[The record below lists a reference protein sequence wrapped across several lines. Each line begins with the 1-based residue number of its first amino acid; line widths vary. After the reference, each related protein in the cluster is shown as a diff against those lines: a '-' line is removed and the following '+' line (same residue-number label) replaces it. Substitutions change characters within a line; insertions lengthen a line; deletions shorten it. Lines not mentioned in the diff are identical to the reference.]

1 MKRNS
6 NKFEKMNPSSIQI
19 ILSATLPAILPKKLS
34 LKRRKS
40 GNYQNP
46 TAFVLINRQQVAG
59 RRPISFFQ
67 ALGSRGSAKQK
78 EGEREKQR
86 VFLLVVSLAHPF
98 FARLQLRRA
107 WNWLTAKMCW
117 NNKAANLLYRELVRL
132 PTTRKPPHQARFVD
146 KYMLPHVKTYC
157 IKCDIT
163 WWRKTLQMM
172 IVCLFIMSVV
182 ITHEMNHPS

>member
-67 ALGSRGSAKQK
+67 ALGSRGSAKPIRRRV
-78 EGEREKQR
+78 RETTSFPPR
-86 VFLLVVSLAHPF
+86 CFSCSPF
-98 FARLQLRRA
+98 FRSSPTAESLELANGKNVLKQQGGKSTISRA
-107 WNWLTAKMCW
+107 STI
-117 NNKAANLLYRELVRL
+117 ANHQEAS
-132 PTTRKPPHQARFVD
+132 PPS
-146 KYMLPHVKTYC
+146 K
-157 IKCDIT
+157 
-163 WWRKTLQMM
+163 
-172 IVCLFIMSVV
+172 VCR
-182 ITHEMNHPS
+182 

>member
-1 MKRNS
+1 MLTCTKIIRKLLRSRHEMKRNS

-98 FARLQLRRA
+98 FARPQLRRA
-107 WNWLTAKMCW
+107 WNWLTANM
-117 NNKAANLLYRELVRL
+117 
-132 PTTRKPPHQARFVD
+132 F
-146 KYMLPHVKTYC
+146 
-157 IKCDIT
+157 
-163 WWRKTLQMM
+163 
-172 IVCLFIMSVV
+172 
-182 ITHEMNHPS
+182 

>member
-40 GNYQNP
+40 GNYQNL

-67 ALGSRGSAKQK
+67 ALGSRGSAKPIRRRV
-78 EGEREKQR
+78 RETTSFPPR
-86 VFLLVVSLAHPF
+86 CFSCSPF
-98 FARLQLRRA
+98 FRSSP
-107 WNWLTAKMCW
+107 TAESLELANGKMCW

-157 IKCDIT
+157 IKCDVT
-163 WWRKTLQMM
+163 WWQKTLQMM